1 MNEKRYEIRIGFH
14 WKGERYP
21 THNFEEVEGWI
32 PRDVESRVIMRSN
45 DELHTH
51 LEHRWGITPNR
62 DKLMYFY
69 IQPHRT
75 GLPIS

>member
-1 MNEKRYEIRIGFH
+1 MNKKKYEIKIGFH
-14 WKGERYP
+14 WKNEAYP
-21 THNFEEVEGWI
+21 IHIFDNIIGWCPHNI
-32 PRDVESRVIMRSN
+32 DSKVIMRSN

-51 LEHRWGITPNR
+51 LEHRWSLTPNR

-69 IQPHRT
+69 IQPYTT